1 VSILLRNDRV
11 YEEETSRETA
21 DREDEDNSESES
33 EVMTDV
39 ELSGRE
45 IQTRLEHI
53 SDVVTKLL
61 NLARVIRVS
70 GVRSRT
76 TKAATY
82 VYYDEDGINQTA
94 IFEDT
99 YLPIVLRYRYQV
111 PETLLAR
118 LCKVISLRRRL
129 FLYQHKHQKR
139 LAYHGGALGDSD
151 HPNPPTVGLLPHTQL
166 ASTSKL
172 KTSPSKEFTSAIQ
185 PGHARS
191 GITAPTRATT
201 YRANALKRTAPSTLV
216 ASTAKLVM
224 GNMDFPPQPLAMNRS
239 THIQCLYCCLL
250 VEVRKLSP
258 AAWRKHV
265 VHDLQPFACIEPT
278 CPDPY
283 VILETWGDWVEH
295 HKWTHAMEWWCEG
308 LEEDHPPTRFTI
320 PEAYSS
326 HLLSDHMSTLSLRDV
341 SKQVTTGGGPSQEP
355 FTCCPFC
362 DFQPSGAGSAL
373 TCDGLDKL
381 AMARMSQDRLQRHIF
396 DHLLSMFMLA
406 LPDRDDIEDTK
417 IEEESA
423 LIRSS
428 AAAHEQ
434 SKSSKHS
441 SMSRQGVVI
450 SEPFEDTSVGT
461 AQFQHLQEEQRRRLL
476 IGGDGEALAHELAKY
491 MDRDTDGK
499 AKCTIQGC
507 RETFENESSW
517 RFHIEDTHKVWLNGL
532 KNSVTPSASLAISWD
547 EVWDCPQLAGSIRES
562 YAGPVEDIVIQQM
575 ARSREAAG
583 EPQEEVSTI
592 KCICG
597 YADDDGETVN
607 CKKCDTR
614 QHLECYY
621 PRIKVPEKHLCTGCF
636 SRDADA
642 QKATERQKEFRE
654 DTTPR
659 PSRSFYKCHDCR
671 KRKRKVGNTMI

>member
-1 VSILLRNDRV
+1 MLLRKDRV

-111 PETLLAR
+111 PETLLTR

-139 LAYHGGALGDSD
+139 LAYDGGALDDSD
-151 HPNPPTVGLLPHTQL
+151 HPNSPTVGLLPHTQL

-172 KTSPSKEFTSAIQ
+172 KTSPSKELTSAIQ

-191 GITAPTRATT
+191 GITAPTQATT

-224 GNMDFPPQPLAMNRS
+224 GNMDFPPPPLAMNRS
-239 THIQCLYCCLL
+239 THFQCPYCCLL

-265 VHDLQPFACIEPT
+265 VHDLQPFVCIEPT

-341 SKQVTTGGGPSQEP
+341 SKRVTTGGGPSQEP

-362 DFQPSGAGSAL
+362 NFQPSGAESAL

-406 LPDRDDIEDTK
+406 LPDRDDIEYMKT
-417 IEEESA
+417 EEESA

-434 SKSSKHS
+434 SKSSRHS
-441 SMSRQGVVI
+441 PMSRPGVVI
-450 SEPFEDTSVGT
+450 SEPFEDTTVGT
-461 AQFQHLQEEQRRRLL
+461 TQFQHLQEEQRRRLL
-476 IGGDGEALAHELAKY
+476 IGGDGEALAHELA
-491 MDRDTDGK
+491 T
-499 AKCTIQGC
+499 
-507 RETFENESSW
+507 
-517 RFHIEDTHKVWLNGL
+517 
-532 KNSVTPSASLAISWD
+532 WD
-547 EVWDCPQLAGSIRES
+547 EVWDCPQLAGSIRGS

-575 ARSREAAG
+575 ARFREAAG

-597 YADDDGETVN
+597 YADDYGETVN

-636 SRDADA
+636 SRDVDA
-642 QKATERQKEFRE
+642 PKATERQKEFQE
-654 DTTPR
+654 DTIPR
-659 PSRSFYKCHDCR
+659 PSRSFSKCHDCR